1 MNRTVLENWKPVVGY
16 ESFYEVSDR
25 GRVRSKDRQVWNG
38 RGFYNK
44 KGRILKQSKTTTGYW
59 KVELS
64 KDGEKK
70 SKKVHRLVA
79 ESFIPLSKGKPLINH
94 KDGNPLNNKVEN
106 LEWCNQSENMKHAY
120 ETGLI
125 PSNFI
130 KYKEQIKEEYKTNK
144 NSTINGLS
152 RKYQC
157 SIKSIR
163 ELLDSE
169 GIRIRNISESQ
180 DVYKIDRQ
188 KMVIYFKEGLSNK
201 EIANKFSTNSTL
213 IATYRYKH
221 KKGELKI

>member
-16 ESFYEVSDR
+16 EGLYEVSSL
-25 GRVRSKDRQVWNG
+25 GRVRSKDRKVWNG
-38 RGFYNK
+38 RTFYNK
-44 KGRILKQSKTTTGYW
+44 KGRVLKRTKTTTGYW
-59 KVELS
+59 KVELY
-64 KDGEKK
+64 KNRKKK

-79 ESFIPLSKGKPLINH
+79 KAFIPKKEGKELINH
-94 KDGNPLNNKVEN
+94 KDGNPLNNKVDN

-120 ETGLI
+120 KTGLI

-130 KYKEQIKEEYKTNK
+130 KHKEEIKEEYKTNK

-157 SIKSIR
+157 SISSIR
-163 ELLDSE
+163 KLLNSE
-169 GIRIRNISESQ
+169 GIRIRDISEAQ
-180 DVYKIDRQ
+180 DIYKIDRQ
-188 KMVIYFKEGLSNK
+188 KMVLYFKKGLSNK
-201 EIANKFSTNSTL
+201 EIAQIFSANNSL